1 MGVTLH
7 YSQYLVLTYKITK
20 NRELEVDKNNKN
32 YNFIFI
38 VTFYSILMTIFS
50 LSGKLSSEL
59 MSSLIIIPITAQ
71 MLHFY
76 LDSRLW
82 KFSET
87 HNRKVVL
94 EYLKK

>member
-1 MGVTLH
+1 MGVTMH

-20 NRELEVDKNNKN
+20 NRELKVDINNNN

-38 VTFYSILMTIFS
+38 VTFYSILMTLFS
-50 LSGKLSSEL
+50 LSGKISSEF
-59 MSSLIIIPITAQ
+59 MGSLLVIPITAQ

-82 KFSET
+82 KFSDA
-87 HNRKVVL
+87 HNRKAVL